1 VAADGRHDIEE
12 GDSDHAEAFAALLVS
27 LVFVLPVAG
36 VVTANSGPTM
46 AQFKKL
52 QRQVKQLDQHV
63 DAMEDRVAALEAA
76 PTAPCAGTL
85 GVAEYD
91 GYVYDLYDPFETTAL
106 SLPDAGDLADWQ
118 VLIKT
123 C

>member
-1 VAADGRHDIEE
+1 MRKL
-12 GDSDHAEAFAALLVS
+12 FTALLVS

-36 VVTANSGPTM
+36 VATASNGPTM

-52 QRQVKQLDQHV
+52 QKQVKQMNQRV
-63 DAMEDRVAALEAA
+63 TSIEDRIAVLEAA
-76 PTAPCAGTL
+76 PTVPCMGTL
-85 GVAEYD
+85 GVTEYD

-106 SLPDAGDLADWQ
+106 SLPDPGDLADWQ
-118 VLIKT
+118 VVIKT